1 MKRLLDMGQNCSRAP
16 EGTRTPNLSITSRL
30 RYHCATGALRELD
43 IKGTTKWPRECGAIS
58 VTACY
63 QSNYINEEG
72 KSQLYLNLINS

>member
-1 MKRLLDMGQNCSRAP
+1 
-16 EGTRTPNLSITSRL
+16 
-30 RYHCATGALRELD
+30 LRELD